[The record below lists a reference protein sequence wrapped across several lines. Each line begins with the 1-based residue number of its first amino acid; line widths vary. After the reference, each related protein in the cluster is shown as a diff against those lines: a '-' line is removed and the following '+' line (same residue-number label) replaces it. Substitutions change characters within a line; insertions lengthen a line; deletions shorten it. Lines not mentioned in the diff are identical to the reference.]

1 MIFTILVLTSL
12 AASAN
17 AGCGDYGTTASDFP
31 INPFRALLDDAV
43 INGNLF
49 EDNDGN
55 YPSLDIMTAA
65 LGFEGVNG
73 IPVDNINQTTAIEV
87 GGVYQTFAC
96 TDKKRNNETVS
107 MSPLTTKK
115 TAQTGGFPV
124 YYGDGFPI
132 QTTYPILV
140 SDMRRDWVEVKL
152 NNGTTFNPAVATI
165 VPCKFLVYF
174 LFQFEAFAH

>member
-1 MIFTILVLTSL
+1 
-12 AASAN
+12 
-17 AGCGDYGTTASDFP
+17 
-31 INPFRALLDDAV
+31 
-43 INGNLF
+43 
-49 EDNDGN
+49 
-55 YPSLDIMTAA
+55 
-65 LGFEGVNG
+65 
-73 IPVDNINQTTAIEV
+73 
-87 GGVYQTFAC
+87 
-96 TDKKRNNETVS
+96 

>member
-1 MIFTILVLTSL
+1 MICSILLLTSL

-55 YPSLDIMTAA
+55 YPRLDIMTAA

-73 IPVDNINQTTAIEV
+73 IPVDSIDLATALEV

-96 TDKKRNNETVS
+96 NNGTVS
-107 MSPLTTKK
+107 MSPLTTNK

-152 NNGTTFNPAVATI
+152 NNGTTFNPSVATI
-165 VPCKFLVYF
+165 VPCKLLVHV
-174 LFQFEAFAH
+174 LFQFEAFVH